1 MIEEN
6 VVGGT
11 NGVQDIEN
19 EMMEEESR
27 PKLTQMTNYE
37 TQEKLEIQL
46 ATYGTICF
54 GRFKY
59 EGMDIFTQTE
69 ELFRE
74 APPGLLRVATLLG

>member
-1 MIEEN
+1 MNDEHA
-6 VVGGT
+6 VGGT
-11 NGVQDIEN
+11 NGVQDNEN

-37 TQEKLEIQL
+37 TQEKLEIHL

-59 EGMDIFTQTE
+59 EGMDIFT
-69 ELFRE
+69 
-74 APPGLLRVATLLG
+74 